1 MYYCLLEDIVENVR
15 QIPTKLNKLNWIVP
29 ADLFCM
35 AVCVMLCFSCV
46 LNFKRRNEH
55 TRVFVGLLT
64 TNAMAMFL
72 DEAAWLVQGIPQ
84 FRTLNLIINVLF
96 YMNGV
101 VLIYEFWQYVR
112 RVLKMENSLMRAADS
127 ISFIRCTSWLTKT
140 AGTSAATSGT

>member
-29 ADLFCM
+29 ACFGCSCALLAAAISLLMVRGFDNMEHSWLFSIGADLFCM

-64 TNAMAMFL
+64 TTANIASANIIVATILPNNIFCF
-72 DEAAWLVQGIPQ
+72 V
-84 FRTLNLIINVLF
+84 LNFFHHSKI
-96 YMNGV
+96 
-101 VLIYEFWQYVR
+101 
-112 RVLKMENSLMRAADS
+112 
-127 ISFIRCTSWLTKT
+127 
-140 AGTSAATSGT
+140 